1 MHWSQLFQFQAS
13 HQNAGQ
19 IFWVAIRGFSGCLL
33 ESLTAHNTSGVV
45 NEQRLVV
52 GRLAKNPAIAPSLS
66 CQAPDA
72 PPLKTGHRTNGP
84 PTLGQMEP
92 IWSVARWVFFFFFFL
107 QGRTCWDTPFSPVS
121 LFSAGFL
128 MDCARGEDPASG
140 GAVWQR
146 SGLEL
151 GQIWPRDGILYAQT
165 SCDWFDPRNEWVRH
179 IKWRVWN
186 DMSGQRREVW
196 RKFSHLS
203 QEMNPNVYPNPK
215 LWALKG
221 FKGTYHTF
229 ELISIKSLRVQSLER

>member
-52 GRLAKNPAIAPSLS
+52 GRLAKDPAIAPSLS

-92 IWSVARWVFFFFFFL
+92 IWSVARWVFFFF
-107 QGRTCWDTPFSPVS
+107 
-121 LFSAGFL
+121 AGKDLLRYTIFPRL
-128 MDCARGEDPASG
+128 PLLCRVLNGLCKRRGSSKWWRGVTE
-140 GAVWQR
+140 
-146 SGLEL
+146 
-151 GQIWPRDGILYAQT
+151 IWPGAGADLAQRWHT
-165 SCDWFDPRNEWVRH
+165 VRSD
-179 IKWRVWN
+179 V
-186 DMSGQRREVW
+186 
-196 RKFSHLS
+196 
-203 QEMNPNVYPNPK
+203 
-215 LWALKG
+215 LW
-221 FKGTYHTF
+221 
-229 ELISIKSLRVQSLER
+229 LIWST